1 MKFKIHFT
9 HKGEN
14 VVDDVDDYFIVEGKT
29 LGEIRDNANKEL
41 VKRNIDANENNC
53 WSEEIK

>member
-1 MKFKIHFT
+1 MTFKIHFT

-14 VVDDVDDYFIVEGKT
+14 VVDDVDDYFIVEGDT
-29 LGEIRDNANKEL
+29 LEDIRDNANKEL
-41 VKRNIDANENNC
+41 AKRNLDVHESNV

>member
-14 VVDDVDDYFIVEGKT
+14 VVDDVDDFFIIEGET
-29 LGEIRDNANKEL
+29 IYDIRNEFYKEL
-41 VKRNIDANENNC
+41 AKRNLDDNKNNC

>member
-14 VVDDVDDYFIVEGKT
+14 VVDDVDDFFIVEGDT
-29 LGEIRDNANKEL
+29 LEDIRNNANKEL
-41 VKRNIDANENNC
+41 VKRNLDTDRNNC